1 MLRGDRGMQK
11 AGSRT
16 MMQIFGVIGFFM
28 AVLAIFIASESMRRT
43 SHRMLELETAFYK
56 LSARIKNIELRMA
69 EVEKDTGHSAAE
81 RRRQTET
88 LLALEK
94 KTRTQ
99 RTDNAAVPATG
110 IASKRENEQNE
121 RYVPSQYKKTLGIG

>member
-1 MLRGDRGMQK
+1 ML
-11 AGSRT
+11 
-16 MMQIFGVIGFFM
+16 QIFGIIGFLL
-28 AVLAIFIASESMRRT
+28 ALIAIFIASESMRRT

-56 LSARIKNIELRMA
+56 LNGRIQKLELRMA

-94 KTRTQ
+94 KTRTE
-99 RTDNAAVPATG
+99 RANNGAIPPTG
-110 IASKRENEQNE
+110 SASIKENEQNE
-121 RYVPSQYKKTLGIG
+121 RFTPSQYKKTLGIG

>member
-1 MLRGDRGMQK
+1 MQK

-28 AVLAIFIASESMRRT
+28 AVLAIFLVSETIRR
-43 SHRMLELETAFYK
+43 SNHRMLELETAFYK
-56 LSARIKNIELRMA
+56 LSGRIQQLELRMA

-99 RTDNAAVPATG
+99 RTDTTDVPSTG
-110 IASKRENEQNE
+110 IASSKENEQNE

>member
-1 MLRGDRGMQK
+1 
-11 AGSRT
+11 

-28 AVLAIFIASESMRRT
+28 AVLAIFLASETIRRT
-43 SHRMLELETAFYK
+43 NQRMLELETAFYK
-56 LSARIKNIELRMA
+56 LSGRIQQLELRMA

-94 KTRTQ
+94 KTRAQ
-99 RTDNAAVPATG
+99 RADTAEAPSTG
-110 IASKRENEQNE
+110 IASSKENEQNE
-121 RYVPSQYKKTLGIG
+121 RYVPSQYKKTIGIG

>member
-1 MLRGDRGMQK
+1 
-11 AGSRT
+11 

-28 AVLAIFIASESMRRT
+28 AVLAIFLVSETIRR
-43 SHRMLELETAFYK
+43 SNHRMLELETAFYK
-56 LSARIKNIELRMA
+56 LSGRIQQLELRMA

-99 RTDNAAVPATG
+99 RTDTTDVPSTG
-110 IASKRENEQNE
+110 IASSKENEQNE